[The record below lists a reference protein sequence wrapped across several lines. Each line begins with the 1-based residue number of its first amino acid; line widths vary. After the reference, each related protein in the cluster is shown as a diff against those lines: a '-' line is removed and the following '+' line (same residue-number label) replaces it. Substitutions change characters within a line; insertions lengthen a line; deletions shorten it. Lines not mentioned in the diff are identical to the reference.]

1 MILRFRL
8 QYYYKKLRFHIMVT
22 GTFFNAA
29 KSADFVSPFS
39 HTTLDRKENL
49 FHGNHQG
56 FLPQMGQSIDIDV
69 V

>member
-1 MILRFRL
+1 MP
-8 QYYYKKLRFHIMVT
+8 YIMVT

-29 KSADFVSPFS
+29 KSADLVSLLS

-56 FLPQMGQSIDIDV
+56 FLLQMSQSIDIDV